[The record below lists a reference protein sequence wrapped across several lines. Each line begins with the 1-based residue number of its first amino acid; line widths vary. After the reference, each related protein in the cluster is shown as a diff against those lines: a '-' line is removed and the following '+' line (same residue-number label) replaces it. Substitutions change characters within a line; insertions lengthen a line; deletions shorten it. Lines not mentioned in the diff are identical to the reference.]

1 MATLAENAAAVK
13 AAQVAIDAAIVAKG
27 GTTPGGLTNA
37 ASAIAAIPTAE
48 DTIGLPDI
56 RKILAD
62 NMDGYEYAAIYLI
75 AKRLDSTSLSGAV
88 RYKTSDGSVYTS
100 NATHVWDKTKYIRTA
115 GGFDAK
121 WVICYFD
128 TATPSLPLP
137 DANSIIWIYATDNI
151 TFAYRSIRGLSRRA
165 VAYDFNISKNP
176 SGDMH
181 DFCAYSPSL
190 IRPPKFDLS
199 TATNING
206 LFRDSQSLIISP
218 DIIAPLATGFSQN
231 FAANSLFYSINLI
244 RLPERVDLSSQT
256 YIGKCLYTRDDG
268 DNSCVQNLP
277 KYFVANVS
285 VDFVFITSVSRD
297 ELAIFDENGN
307 IDMTKAFIGGL
318 SVCGNNDQTFTFASA
333 LKNQFTADEQTKIG
347 EAFAAKNWTLVW

>member
-1 MATLAENAAAVK
+1 MSTLAENAAAVK

-27 GTTPGGLTNA
+27 GMTDGGLANA
-37 ASAIAAIPTAE
+37 AAAIAAIPTAE
-48 DTIGLPDI
+48 DSLGLPDI

-75 AKRLDSTSLSGAV
+75 AKRLNSTSLSGAV

-137 DANSIIWIYATDNI
+137 DSKSIIWIYATDNI
-151 TFAYRSIRGLSRRA
+151 TFAYRSLEGVSRR
-165 VAYDFNISKNP
+165 VMAYDFNISQNP
-176 SGDMH
+176 SGNMSG
-181 DFCAYSPSL
+181 FCAYSPSL

-199 TATNING
+199 TATNINS
-206 LFRDSQSLIISP
+206 LFRYSNSLIISP

-231 FAANSLFYSINLI
+231 IAVNSLFYSTNLI

-256 YIGKCLYTRDDG
+256 YIGKCFYTRDDG

-277 KYFVANVS
+277 KRFVANVS
-285 VDFVFITSVSRD
+285 VDFRDITSVNRD

-318 SVCGNNDQTFTFASA
+318 SVCGNNDQTFSFASV

-347 EAFAAKNWTLVW
+347 EAFVAKNWTLVW

>member
-37 ASAIAAIPTAE
+37 AAAIAAIPTAE

-115 GGFDAK
+115 DGFDAK
-121 WVICYFD
+121 WVIYYFD
-128 TATPSLPLP
+128 TATPSLPRP
-137 DANSIIWIYATDNI
+137 DALSIIWIYATDNI
-151 TFAYRSIRGLSRRA
+151 TFAYMSLQGISRRA

-176 SGDMH
+176 SGDMSF
-181 DFCAYSPSL
+181 FCAYSPSL

-206 LFRDSQSLIISP
+206 LFRGSNSLTISP
-218 DIIAPLATGFSQN
+218 DIIAPLSKGFSQN
-231 FAANSLFYSINLI
+231 TASSAIFYSANII
-244 RLPERVDLSSQT
+244 RMPERVDLSSQT

-268 DNSCVQNLP
+268 LNSCVQNLP

-285 VDFVFITSVSRD
+285 VDFLHITSLNRD
-297 ELAIFDENGN
+297 ALAIFDENGN
-307 IDMTKAFIGGL
+307 IDTTKAFIGGL
-318 SVCGNNDQTFTFASA
+318 SVCGNNDQTFTFASD